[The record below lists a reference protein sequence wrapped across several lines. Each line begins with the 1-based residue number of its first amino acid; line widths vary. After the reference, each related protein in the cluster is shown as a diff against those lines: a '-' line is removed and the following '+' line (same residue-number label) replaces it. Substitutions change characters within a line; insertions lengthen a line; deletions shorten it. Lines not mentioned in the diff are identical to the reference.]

1 MTTLP
6 TLLRQENITAFQKI
20 LVQEPQRINEFD
32 PELKVNSIEILYS
45 KIKPFADKLEER
57 MQRDEQCQWTEEDKK
72 ILLPWLNLLQQIL
85 HLQVEVPAYDI
96 LMDFWLLA
104 DDLKKEQLRD
114 HLSVYM
120 QHPKIR

>member
-1 MTTLP
+1 
-6 TLLRQENITAFQKI
+6 
-20 LVQEPQRINEFD
+20 
-32 PELKVNSIEILYS
+32 
-45 KIKPFADKLEER
+45 
-57 MQRDEQCQWTEEDKK
+57 MQHDEQCQWTEEDKK

-85 HLQVEVPAYDI
+85 HFQVEVPAYDI